1 MKADKGFFMKQEKEK
16 GKGKG
21 KEKEKEVEI
30 GTRMYS
36 WARVMIRELI
46 S

>member
-1 MKADKGFFMKQEKEK
+1 MTLMMKADKGFFMKQEKEK
-16 GKGKG
+16 GKG
-21 KEKEKEVEI
+21 KEKEVEI

>member
-1 MKADKGFFMKQEKEK
+1 MTLMMKADKGFFMKQ
-16 GKGKG
+16 
-21 KEKEKEVEI
+21 EKEKEVEI